1 MKHLFLTL
9 LLCLNLI
16 SCTTSKCS
24 REMTKFNLWSLSTET
39 ILPLKSFVKLN
50 SFAKIAT
57 EEAEEGLI
65 GFSSASGFWIA
76 ENKIVTAAHF
86 CDSLSIKMMLIK
98 RMMLFERIFFEIET
112 FDGNKREAIITKI
125 DEDNDLCM
133 MMVLGP
139 TDDIDKQILKMSSH
153 RPFHGERIYNLAAP
167 LGVFTTGMLP
177 VFEGFYSGPALYPDK
192 SKEVKVDMYTLPIK
206 QGSSG
211 SPIIND
217 HGEVIGVVIAGVR
230 GFENLGFSP
239 RYEIVKEFL
248 EQ

>member
-1 MKHLFLTL
+1 MKNLLITL
-9 LLCLNLI
+9 LVTLNLI
-16 SCTTSKCS
+16 SCTSCKTTTDIS
-24 REMTKFNLWSLSTET
+24 KFNIWELSTET

-50 SFAKIAT
+50 SVVKIMDD
-57 EEAEEGLI
+57 EAEERLMQ
-65 GFSSASGFWIA
+65 FSSASGFWIA

-86 CDSLSIKMMLIK
+86 CDSLSIKMSLIK
-98 RMMLFERIFFEIET
+98 RLLFFEKIYFVIET
-112 FDGNKREAIITKI
+112 FDGHEMEALVTKI

-167 LGVFTTGMLP
+167 LGVFTVGMLP
-177 VFEGFYSGPALYPDK
+177 VFEGFYSGPALYPERHT
-192 SKEVKVDMYTLPIK
+192 EVKVDMYTLPIK

-211 SPIIND
+211 SPIINA

-239 RYEIVKEFL
+239 RYEIIKEFL
-248 EQ
+248 KQ

>member
-1 MKHLFLTL
+1 MKNILFTL
-9 LLCLNLI
+9 LLSLNLI

-24 REMTKFNLWSLSTET
+24 REMTKINLWELSTET

-98 RMMLFERIFFEIET
+98 RMMFFERIFFEIET
-112 FDGNKREAIITKI
+112 FDGNKREAIIIKM
-125 DEDNDLCM
+125 DEENDLCM

-139 TDDIDKQILKMSSH
+139 TDNIDKQIIKLSNRK
-153 RPFHGERIYNLAAP
+153 PYHGERIYNIAAP
-167 LGVFTTGMLP
+167 LGIFTPGMLP
-177 VFEGFYSGPALYPDK
+177 IFEGFYSGPCLYPEEGKD
-192 SKEVKVDMYTLPIK
+192 SRVDMYTLPIRG
-206 QGSSG
+206 GSSG
-211 SPIIND
+211 SPILND
-217 HGEVIGVVIAGVR
+217 DGELIGVVIAGVR

-239 RYEIVKEFL
+239 SYDVIKQFL
-248 EQ
+248 DP